1 MFTTPPGMSLVA
13 ITWPEGRKISQLL
26 GWKFENFTVKFK
38 SRNLKQKNPQTAAK
52 ILKMMQMKKEYFIA
66 TWQRSAA
73 TRGNLSLGSIT
84 TVFPAAIAGPRREH
98 SPNIGHWA
106 GAVIPTTPTGSFCSQ
121 GEEQNLSAQAAA
133 MNSRCSDVSTWSRWR
148 LELEL
153 VKEWESSE
161 Y

>member
-1 MFTTPPGMSLVA
+1 
-13 ITWPEGRKISQLL
+13 
-26 GWKFENFTVKFK
+26 
-38 SRNLKQKNPQTAAK
+38 
-52 ILKMMQMKKEYFIA
+52 MMQMKKEYFIA

-148 LELEL
+148 FELEL
-153 VKEWESSE
+153 VRELEWGTRVSVRVSVRVRVKVSIWIIVSVRVGANF
-161 Y
+161 YVSFTVNALT